1 MIKLIIG
8 LRILYLFFIGYMI
21 YRMVRGEGCCGGH
34 RHQGPKNSKIDEKN
48 EKTGKTITEE
58 EKKKA
63 IDVI

>member
-1 MIKLIIG
+1 MIIG

-21 YRMVRGEGCCGGH
+21 YRMVKGGGCCGGH
-34 RHQGPKNSKIDEKN
+34 RHQGHKDSKIDEK
-48 EKTGKTITEE
+48 KTITEE